1 MTVTDKLAPANVEAE
16 QAVLGA
22 LLIDSAAIVRIAA
35 VLGPEDFFRPA
46 HGRIYRAILDLYSR
60 REAVDFVTVVSEL
73 ERDAG
78 LAEVGSAGYLTE
90 LIELT
95 PVASHV
101 EHYAGLVERAAVRR
115 RIISA
120 AGQIAQIAYQDE
132 AETIEETIDQVEV
145 ALFQV
150 LQDRQHRDLVPLS
163 VLLEEYFEKI
173 EEIQAQRE
181 LRLGLQTGFGDLDR
195 LLGGLHP
202 SDLCVVAGR
211 PGMGKTSWLLSV
223 AANAAIQGGLTVAFF
238 SLEMSGEQLAQ
249 RLIST
254 ETEIPVHR
262 LRVGDLHSDPDPKYD
277 EISLLARALGRLSGA
292 QLYIDDT
299 PGITPFELRT
309 KARRLKAERGVDLIM
324 VDYLQLMQSGR
335 RSENRVQEVSYISRA
350 LKGLAREVRVPVIA
364 ASQLSRAVESRADR
378 RPQLSDLRD
387 SGTIEQDSDMV
398 IFLYRDAVY
407 NEATEKKNVAE
418 VHVAKHR
425 HGPTG
430 TVELV
435 FIPSQTRFVN
445 KAKESDVQEPV
456 W

>member
-1 MTVTDKLAPANVEAE
+1 MSAPDKLVPANVEAE

-22 LLIDSAAIVRIAA
+22 LLIESTAIVRIAA
-35 VLGPEDFFRPA
+35 LLAADDFFRPA
-46 HGRIYRAILDLYSR
+46 HGRIFRAIRDLYSR

-73 ERDAG
+73 EREGA
-78 LAEVGSAGYLTE
+78 LEEVGGSAYLTE

-95 PVASHV
+95 PVAAHV

-120 AGQIAQIAYQDE
+120 AGQIAQIAYDDE

-173 EEIQAQRE
+173 EEIQAHRE
-181 LRLGLQTGFGDLDR
+181 LRLGLQTGFADLDR

-211 PGMGKTSWLLSV
+211 PGMGKTSWLMSV
-223 AANAAIQGGLTVAFF
+223 AANLAIPRRAAGLAPATVAIF
-238 SLEMSGEQLAQ
+238 SLEMSAEQLVQ
-249 RLIST
+249 RLLSSRTGISSHQLRLGQ
-254 ETEIPVHR
+254 IP
-262 LRVGDLHSDPDPKYD
+262 DADF
-277 EISLLARALGRLSGA
+277 ELLSRAFGELAGA
-292 QLYIDDT
+292 PIYIDDT
-299 PGITPFELRT
+299 PGITPFDLRT
-309 KARRLKAERGVDLIM
+309 KVRRLHAERGVDLVV

-335 RSENRVQEVSYISRA
+335 RSENRVQEISFISRA
-350 LKGLAREVRVPVIA
+350 LKGLAREVRVPILA

-398 IFLYRDAVY
+398 VFLYRDVVY
-407 NEATEKKNVAE
+407 NESTDKKNVAE

-430 TVELV
+430 TVDMV
-435 FIPSQTRFVN
+435 FVPHETRFVDL
-445 KAKESDVQEPV
+445 ATEVAEPV